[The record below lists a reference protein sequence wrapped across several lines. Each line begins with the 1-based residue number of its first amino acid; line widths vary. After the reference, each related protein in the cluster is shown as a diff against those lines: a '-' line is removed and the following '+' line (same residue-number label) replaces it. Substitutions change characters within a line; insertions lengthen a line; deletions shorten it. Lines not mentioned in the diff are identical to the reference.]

1 MIYFVTKKTIK
12 GNKMEAKLIV
22 NGHEISVGIELLG
35 RIVSDLADYEENQE
49 IFHILAQSAS
59 ANIRQEIA
67 YKDNISEETAMLLLN
82 DKDITVLERI
92 INNNVAKEL
101 IDDDILNNI
110 MENANEE
117 LLKEIAS
124 NFDSFENIS
133 ADKIANKLIELENPY
148 VTLSIAE
155 NYSSPKKILKSLL
168 KHSDPDIV
176 RAAKSSLE

>member
-1 MIYFVTKKTIK
+1 
-12 GNKMEAKLIV
+12 MEAKLIV

-35 RIVSDLADYEENQE
+35 NIASSLADNKDNQE
-49 IFHILAQSAS
+49 LFYILAQSVS

-67 YKDNISEETAMLLLN
+67 YKDKISEETAMLLLN
-82 DKDITVLERI
+82 DKDTTVLECI
-92 INNNVAKEL
+92 IRNDVAKEI

-110 MENANEE
+110 IENANEE
-117 LLKEIAS
+117 VLKEIAN
-124 NFDSFENIS
+124 NFDSIENIN
-133 ADKIANKLIELENPY
+133 ADKTAKKLIELENPS
-148 VTLSIAE
+148 VTIAIAE